1 MSTSASPGPSS
12 RRKSIGSD
20 SGSASVTP
28 RSQSPSTRSQSP
40 AVRRASASVTPRSQS
55 PASPAVRRSS
65 LKAASQFPLSPPEED
80 SAATTTTIS
89 SGGKSPILRPHLSVS
104 ESLEKAVADLELELP
119 TENVYGIGLAA
130 PGYTVSSL
138 APPSIPVR
146 STSPS
151 PIRPPPPTAVAFGR
165 HHSPSPIRPP
175 SPPPAARAL
184 PRVDGSPGCENGCGR
199 AACFWCEK
207 CEIEVCSFCD
217 AIIHGKNTAI
227 KRHMRVHLVDR
238 LQVCE
243 IHRET
248 MRLFCSE
255 CSALVCQLCVATTSH
270 KFPDGRGH
278 PIYDVEEAARS
289 KRTEISDLAKQL
301 RQVVESAPRALE
313 HLHRTEASVRQH
325 ISEVT
330 NRLRTA
336 VDDYEKRLMGE
347 LREYMD
353 GDQVLLARHIDST
366 ATVRRRLEIDAD
378 SAESLSSADTP
389 AQTFLLHWR
398 ELRHQLLQDL
408 TLKLGQPE
416 PTVKMNVELTGQVQ
430 SGKVMTLEMEVQ
442 RVFDALNR
450 CGRPTDVPQNAGK
463 VVVHSPN

>member
-1 MSTSASPGPSS
+1 MSTSASPGPRS

-80 SAATTTTIS
+80 SATTTTS

-184 PRVDGSPGCENGCGR
+184 PRVDGSPACENGCGR

-408 TLKLGQPE
+408 SLKLGQPE